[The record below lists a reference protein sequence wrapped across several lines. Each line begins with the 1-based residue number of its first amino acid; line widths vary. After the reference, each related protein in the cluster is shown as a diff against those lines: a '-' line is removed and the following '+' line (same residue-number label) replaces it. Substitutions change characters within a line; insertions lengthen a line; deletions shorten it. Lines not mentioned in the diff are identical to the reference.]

1 MTVDAL
7 SPRVQRIKVSPS
19 SAAAQKVRDLKARGA
34 AIIDLTIGEPDFD
47 TPAHIKAA
55 AVEAIARGE
64 TKYTSVNGLPALREA
79 IAAKL
84 GRRTGVAV
92 PADRVTIGG
101 GAKQIIFL
109 ALMASL
115 DVGAEVIIPAPY
127 WVSYPD
133 MVLANDG
140 KPVIVSCS
148 ANQQFK
154 ITAEQLAS
162 AITSRTRWL
171 ILNSPGNP
179 TGIAYDAGELAAIA
193 EVLRRHP
200 HVGVLTDEIYDE
212 VWFEDGQAPS
222 LLRVAPDLAER
233 ILLVNGVSKTY
244 AMTGWRI
251 GYAAGATS
259 IVGAINVL
267 QSQSSSCPSTISQF
281 AALAALTG
289 PQDFVAEASAAYRR
303 RRDLAVDSLN
313 AIPGI
318 NCLRPSGAF
327 YLFPSCAALLGKS
340 TPEGRRLAD
349 DQAFVL
355 SLLETSGVATLHGS
369 AYGVPGH
376 FRMSIATSEGEIEKA
391 CRLIDKFCRSLK

>member
-1 MTVDAL
+1 MSVAAL
-7 SPRVQRIKVSPS
+7 SPRVKRIKVSPS
-19 SAAAQKVRDLKARGA
+19 SAASQKVRDLKARGA

-47 TPAHIKAA
+47 TPAHVKAA
-55 AVEAIARGE
+55 AVEAIERGE
-64 TKYTSVNGLPALREA
+64 TKYTSVNGIPALREA
-79 IAAKL
+79 IAAKIR
-84 GRRTGVAV
+84 RRTGVSIPV
-92 PADRVTIGG
+92 DRITVGG

-115 DVGAEVIIPAPY
+115 EPGAEVIIPAPY

-162 AITSRTRWL
+162 AITPSTRWL
-171 ILNSPGNP
+171 ILNTPSNP
-179 TGIAYDAGELAAIA
+179 TGIAYSADELGAIA
-193 EVLRRHP
+193 HVLRRHP
-200 HVGVLTDEIYDE
+200 HVDVLTDEIYDE
-212 VWFEDGQAPS
+212 VWFEEGQATS
-222 LLRVAPDLAER
+222 LLQVAPDLADR

-251 GYAAGATS
+251 GYAAGGAP
-259 IVGAINVL
+259 IVGAINML

-281 AALAALTG
+281 AAIAALNG
-289 PQDFVAEASAAYRR
+289 PQAFVGEAAAAYRR
-303 RRDLAVDSLN
+303 RRDFAVDRLN

-340 TPEGRRLAD
+340 MPDGMRLAD

-355 SLLETSGVATLHGS
+355 SLLETSGVATIHGS

-376 FRMSIATSEGEIEKA
+376 FRLSIATSDQDIEKA
-391 CRLIDKFCRSLK
+391 CRLIEKFCKSLT